1 MFGRRKR
8 RELRMVE
15 LIRDEMWAADR
26 NALAMLAE
34 ATAQIELRLSTD
46 SEDRERAQV
55 STETAIEQ
63 LRSSV
68 IGHAV
73 DVGRGLEQ
81 VAEMCAL
88 LAEQIEADRLERRTI
103 IDALTSLSQPRPS
116 PSTGP
121 SQVMG
126 GTVFAASEISD
137 RTGADML
144 PSAADPARAEIA
156 PAESPPTN
164 TNRTSRVGGAVD
176 KRTDANAG
184 LAGPANIRLQQSAQ
198 RTWRRLRDWLNDRP

>member
-1 MFGRRKR
+1 
-8 RELRMVE
+8 MVE
-15 LIRDEMWAADR
+15 LIRDEVWAADR

-34 ATAQIELRLSTD
+34 ATAQIEVRLSTD
-46 SEDRERAQV
+46 SEDRQRAQS

-68 IGHAV
+68 IGHAI

-88 LAEQIEADRLERRTI
+88 LAEQIEADRLERRAI
-103 IDALTSLSQPRPS
+103 IEALTSLSQPRPS

-121 SQVMG
+121 SQVIG

-137 RTGADML
+137 GPGTDTL
-144 PSAADPARAEIA
+144 PSAAHPARTELARPDE
-156 PAESPPTN
+156 PYPTN
-164 TNRTSRVGGAVD
+164 TDPNAKVRGAVD
-176 KRTDANAG
+176 RRSDANVRRADT
-184 LAGPANIRLQQSAQ
+184 PNVRLQQSAQ
-198 RTWRRLRDWLNDRP
+198 RTLRRLRDWLSDRP

>member
-1 MFGRRKR
+1 
-8 RELRMVE
+8 MVE

-34 ATAQIELRLSTD
+34 ATAQIELQLSTD
-46 SEDRERAQV
+46 GEDRERAQL

-68 IGHAV
+68 IGHAI

-88 LAEQIEADRLERRTI
+88 LAEQIEADRLERRAI
-103 IDALTSLSQPRPS
+103 IEALTSLSLPRPS

-137 RTGADML
+137 ATERDTL
-144 PSAADPARAEIA
+144 PSAAHPARNQMARPDEFH
-156 PAESPPTN
+156 PTN
-164 TNRTSRVGGAVD
+164 TNPNAQGRRAIEKRSDVNSRRAE
-176 KRTDANAG
+176 TT
-184 LAGPANIRLQQSAQ
+184 NIRLQQSAQ
-198 RTWRRLRDWLNDRP
+198 RTWRRLRDWLSDGP

>member
-1 MFGRRKR
+1 
-8 RELRMVE
+8 MVE

-26 NALAMLAE
+26 NAIAMLAE

-46 SEDRERAQV
+46 GEDRERAQM

-68 IGHAV
+68 IGHAI

-88 LAEQIEADRLERRTI
+88 LAEQIEADRLERRAI
-103 IDALTSLSQPRPS
+103 IEALTSLSPPRPS
-116 PSTGP
+116 PSAGP

-126 GTVFAASEISD
+126 GIVFAASEISD
-137 RTGADML
+137 ATRTDTVPTAAHPARTEMAHPDESYPTTTDQYATITGAVEKRSDVN
-144 PSAADPARAEIA
+144 ARRAET
-156 PAESPPTN
+156 TN
-164 TNRTSRVGGAVD
+164 V
-176 KRTDANAG
+176 
-184 LAGPANIRLQQSAQ
+184 RLQQSAQ
-198 RTWRRLRDWLNDRP
+198 RTWRRLRDWLSDRP